1 MVRTIIVLF
10 ILSAAGLMSCSDVK
24 LARSIDGK
32 WETSLNLTDEYGDP
46 FVKKLI
52 YEFDYKANGEKTGGK
67 MTEYNENIIEDD
79 SEGIVIKCNVRS
91 SIEGEYTVFFGDL
104 EIMYYLPT
112 LEVTIE
118 DLEWHLSDDA
128 DFYTSFGAEILG
140 DEIMSEMIEDELE
153 GMKKEVYDSLYE
165 QYEADNRGA
174 EEEGYCYPEL
184 EVKGDIMSFLT
195 SDMGRMYFDRKN

>member
-10 ILSAAGLMSCSDVK
+10 ILSAVGLMSCSDVK

-104 EIMYYLPT
+104 EIMYYLST

-195 SDMGRMYFDRKN
+195 SDMGRMYFDRKY

>member
-1 MVRTIIVLF
+1 
-10 ILSAAGLMSCSDVK
+10 
-24 LARSIDGK
+24 
-32 WETSLNLTDEYGDP
+32 
-46 FVKKLI
+46 
-52 YEFDYKANGEKTGGK
+52 

-174 EEEGYCYPEL
+174 EEESYCYPEL

-195 SDMGRMYFDRKN
+195 SDMGRMYFDRKY

>member
-140 DEIMSEMIEDELE
+140 DEIMLEMIEDELE

-195 SDMGRMYFDRKN
+195 SDMGRMYFDRKY

>member
-118 DLEWHLSDDA
+118 DVEYSLSDDA
-128 DFYTSFGAEILG
+128 DFYTSLGMEILG
-140 DEIMSEMIEDELE
+140 DEIISEMIEDELE

-174 EEEGYCYPEL
+174 EEEGYCYPDL
-184 EVKGDIMSFLT
+184 EVEGDTMSFVT
-195 SDMGRMYFDRKN
+195 SDMGRMYFSREY

>member
-184 EVKGDIMSFLT
+184 EVKGGIMSFLT
-195 SDMGRMYFDRKN
+195 SDMGRMYFDIKY